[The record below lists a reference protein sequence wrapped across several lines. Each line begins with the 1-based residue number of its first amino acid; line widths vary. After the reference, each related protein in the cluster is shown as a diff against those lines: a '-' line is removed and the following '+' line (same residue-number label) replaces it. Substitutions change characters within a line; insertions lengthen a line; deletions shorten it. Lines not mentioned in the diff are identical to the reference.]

1 MSLKAK
7 LEAVIYAAEEPV
19 TLTQL
24 AQLFAADALEW
35 KAAQAAAAA
44 ELNADMAGEGLDSD
58 ERPPL
63 MAEGLQSLAMADTAA
78 MAIQAGQQAANAA
91 LVSDVVAS
99 AEPAPE
105 LSLTE
110 AERVAASGDDGSS
123 PESANEQEGLAAG
136 QLVDAEAEARRLARQ
151 RDREIKAILKQI
163 LDELVA
169 GSESDDRGVEIREIA
184 GGYRMATKPECH
196 DAVRLFI
203 KSLKPPMRLSL
214 PALETLA
221 VVAYKQ
227 PVTAPEVSE
236 IRGVESGGVLG
247 SLLARKLIATA
258 GRKQVIGRPILYK
271 TTKEF
276 LLRFGLKDLTEL
288 PSMEEFEKMAA
299 AEIEEMEP
307 EAVAA
312 DAAAEAADAAEDA
325 EDAELDS
332 NSPSGAEL
340 AESAEIAKAE
350 TVEAAPDGT
359 DSTPEQTSEEL
370 TRGAT
375 DGTSAEP
382 PHPSNEQNAER
393 IKASAAPPAQPEAPA
408 AAENEVTHDAEE
420 VQEDH

>member
-78 MAIQAGQQAANAA
+78 MVIQAGQQAAKAA